1 MLEMPPIW
9 LTALAFLAAI
19 GPLVFIHEYGHY
31 IVGRWFGIGADTFSI
46 GFGREI
52 AGWTDRRGTRWKIGW
67 LPLGGY
73 VRFTGDMNPA
83 SMGQDLDRLDPAL
96 RARSFHA
103 KPIWQRALVVFA
115 GPAANFLLAIL
126 IFAAFIAANGA
137 PRTPAVVAAI
147 LPGSPAAAAGLVRG
161 DRVTSVDGKEITRFD
176 DLADYSKLRPG
187 EDVVLTVERDGRSFT
202 VSTRLATVIEADRF
216 GQTYRI
222 GRLGIATGER
232 VFEPV
237 APLHLIPEATRIT
250 LSTIENTA
258 VGLWQIITSR
268 RPLQELGGPIKMA
281 QVAGQVAS
289 IGWFEFIQLIAFFS
303 INLGF
308 INLLPVPMLDGGH
321 LALYAVEATR
331 RRPLGAQAQEWLF
344 RGGFAALMTLMLVAT
359 LNDLGAVGMWQTLG
373 RLLG

>member
-1 MLEMPPIW
+1 MLETPPIW
-9 LTALAFLAAI
+9 FLALAFLAAI
-19 GPLVFIHEYGHY
+19 GPLVFIHEFGHY
-31 IVGRWFGIGADTFSI
+31 IVGRWFGIGAETFSI
-46 GFGREI
+46 GFGREV
-52 AGWTDRRGTRWKIGW
+52 AGWTDKRGTRWKVGW

-83 SMGQDLDRLDPAL
+83 SMGQDLDKLSPEL

-103 KPIWQRALVVFA
+103 KPVWQRALVVFA
-115 GPAANFLLAIL
+115 GPAANFILAIL

-137 PRTPAVVAAI
+137 PRTPAVVSAVM
-147 LPGSPAAAAGLVRG
+147 PGSPAAAIGLVKG
-161 DRVTSVDGKEITRFD
+161 DRIVGIDDREVRRFD

-187 EDVVLTVERDGRSFT
+187 EDVVLTIERSGRTFT
-202 VSTRLATVIEADRF
+202 ASTQLATVTEADRF
-216 GQTYRI
+216 GQTYRV
-222 GRLGIATGER
+222 GRLGVATGQR

-237 APLHLIPEATRIT
+237 PPLQLIPEAAGIT

-258 VGLWQIITSR
+258 FGLWQIITGR
-268 RPLQELGGPIKMA
+268 RPLEELGGPIKMA

-344 RGGFAALMTLMLVAT
+344 RGGLAALMTLMLVAT
-359 LNDLGAVGMWQTLG
+359 LNDLASVGLWQTLG

>member
-1 MLEMPPIW
+1 MLETPPVW
-9 LTALAFLAAI
+9 FLMLAFLGAI
-19 GPLVFIHEYGHY
+19 GPLVFIHEFGHY
-31 IVGRWFGIGADTFSI
+31 IVGRWFGIGAETFSI
-46 GFGREI
+46 GFGREL
-52 AGWTDRRGTRWKIGW
+52 AGWTDKRGTRWKVGW

-83 SMGQDLDRLDPAL
+83 SMGQDLDKLSPDL

-103 KPIWQRALVVFA
+103 KPVWQRALVVFA

-126 IFAAFIAANGA
+126 IFAAFIAVNGA
-137 PRTPAVVAAI
+137 PRTPAVVAAVM
-147 LPGSPAAAAGLVRG
+147 PGSPAAAVGLVKG
-161 DRVTSVDGKEITRFD
+161 DRVVGIDDREVSRFD
-176 DLADYSKLRPG
+176 ELADYSRLRPG
-187 EDVVLTVERDGRSFT
+187 EPVVITVERAGRTFT
-202 VSTRLATVIEADRF
+202 AATRLASVTEADRF
-216 GQTYRI
+216 GQTYRV

-232 VFEPV
+232 VFEQV
-237 APLHLIPEATRIT
+237 SPLHLVPEAAGIT
-250 LSTIENTA
+250 WSTIENTS
-258 VGLWQIITSR
+258 VGLWQIITGR
-268 RPLQELGGPIKMA
+268 RPLEELGGPIKMA

-289 IGWFEFIQLIAFFS
+289 IGWFEFVQLIAFFS

-359 LNDLGAVGMWQTLG
+359 LNDLASVGLWQTLG

>member
-1 MLEMPPIW
+1 MLETPPIW
-9 LTALAFLAAI
+9 FLALAFLGAI
-19 GPLVFIHEYGHY
+19 GPLVFIHEFGHY
-31 IVGRWFGIGADTFSI
+31 IVGRWFGIGAETFSI
-46 GFGREI
+46 GFGREV
-52 AGWTDRRGTRWKIGW
+52 AGWTDKRGTRWKVGW

-83 SMGQDLDRLDPAL
+83 SMGQDLDKLSPDL

-103 KPIWQRALVVFA
+103 KPVWQRALVVFA

-126 IFAAFIAANGA
+126 IFAAFIAVNGA
-137 PRTPAVVAAI
+137 PRTPAVVAAVM
-147 LPGSPAAAAGLVRG
+147 PGSPAAAIGLVKG
-161 DRVTSVDGKEITRFD
+161 DRVVGIDGREIRRFD
-176 DLADYSKLRPG
+176 DLADYSRLRPG
-187 EDVVLTVERDGRSFT
+187 EEVVITVERAGRSFT
-202 VSTRLATVIEADRF
+202 ASTRLASVTEADRF
-216 GQTYRI
+216 GQTYRV

-237 APLHLIPEATRIT
+237 PPLQLIPEAAGIT
-250 LSTIENTA
+250 WSTIENTS
-258 VGLWQIITSR
+258 VGLWQIITGR
-268 RPLQELGGPIKMA
+268 RPLEELGGPIKMA

-289 IGWFEFIQLIAFFS
+289 IGWFEFVQLIAFFS

-331 RRPLGAQAQEWLF
+331 RKPLGAQAQEWLF

-359 LNDLGAVGMWQTLG
+359 LNDLSSVGLWQTLG

>member
-1 MLEMPPIW
+1 MLETPPIW
-9 LTALAFLAAI
+9 FILLAFLAAI
-19 GPLVFIHEYGHY
+19 GPLVFIHEFGHY
-31 IVGRWFGIGADTFSI
+31 IVGRWFGIGAETFSI

-52 AGWTDRRGTRWKIGW
+52 AGWTDKRGTRWKVGW

-83 SMGQDLDRLDPAL
+83 SMGQDLDKLSPEM

-103 KPIWQRALVVFA
+103 KPVWQRALVVFA

-126 IFAAFIAANGA
+126 IFAAFIAVNGA
-137 PRTPAVVAAI
+137 PRTPAIVDGV
-147 LPGSPAAAAGLVRG
+147 LRGSPAAEIGLVRG
-161 DRVTSVDGKEITRFD
+161 DRIVAIDEREVSRFS
-176 DLADYSKLRPG
+176 DLADYSRLRPN
-187 EDVVLTVERDGRSFT
+187 ETVVLTVERGGRTFT
-202 VSTRLATVIEADRF
+202 AATRLAEVREADRF
-216 GQTYRI
+216 GQTYRV
-222 GRLGIATGER
+222 GRLGIATGKR

-237 APLHLIPEATRIT
+237 PFYQLIPEATGIT

-258 VGLWQIITSR
+258 VGLWQIVTGR
-268 RPLQELGGPIKMA
+268 RPLEELGGPIKMA

-289 IGWFEFIQLIAFFS
+289 IGWFEFVQLIAFFS

-321 LALYAVEATR
+321 LALYAVEAAR

-344 RGGFAALMTLMLVAT
+344 RGGFAALITLMLVAT
-359 LNDLGAVGMWQTLG
+359 LNDLASVGLWQSLG

>member
-9 LTALAFLAAI
+9 LTALAFLAAV

-103 KPIWQRALVVFA
+103 KPVWQRALVVFA

-232 VFEPV
+232 VFERVP
-237 APLHLIPEATRIT
+237 PLHLIPEATRIT

-258 VGLWQIITSR
+258 VGLWQIITGR

-289 IGWFEFIQLIAFFS
+289 IGWFEFVQLIAFFS

-359 LNDLGAVGMWQTLG
+359 LNDLGAVGLWQTLG

>member
-1 MLEMPPIW
+1 MLETPPAW
-9 LTALAFLAAI
+9 FLALAFLGAI
-19 GPLVFIHEYGHY
+19 GPLVFIHEFGHY
-31 IVGRWFGIGADTFSI
+31 IVGRWFGIGAETFSI
-46 GFGREI
+46 GFGREV
-52 AGWTDRRGTRWKIGW
+52 AGWTDSRGTRWKVGW

-83 SMGQDLDRLDPAL
+83 SMGQGLDKLSPDL

-103 KPIWQRALVVFA
+103 KPVWQRALVVFA

-137 PRTPAVVAAI
+137 PRTPAVVNAVMT
-147 LPGSPAAAAGLVRG
+147 GSPAAAVGLVKG
-161 DRVTSVDGKEITRFD
+161 DRIVGIDNKEVRRFD
-176 DLADYSKLRPG
+176 DLADYSRLRPG
-187 EDVVLTVERDGRSFT
+187 EEVLLTIERQGRTFT
-202 VSTRLATVIEADRF
+202 ASTRLAEVLEADRF
-216 GQTYRI
+216 GQTYRV
-222 GRLGIATGER
+222 GRLGVATGER

-237 APLHLIPEATRIT
+237 SPLQLIPEAAGIT

-258 VGLWQIITSR
+258 VGLWQIVTGR

-289 IGWFEFIQLIAFFS
+289 IGWFEFVQLIAFFS

-359 LNDLGAVGMWQTLG
+359 LNDLTSVGLWQTLG

>member
-1 MLEMPPIW
+1 MLETPPIW
-9 LTALAFLAAI
+9 FIMLAFLAAI
-19 GPLVFIHEYGHY
+19 GPLVFIHEFGHY

-46 GFGREI
+46 GFGPEV
-52 AGWTDRRGTRWKIGW
+52 AGWTDKRGTRWKVGW

-73 VRFTGDMNPA
+73 VRFTGDMDPA
-83 SMGQDLDRLDPAL
+83 SMGKDLDRLSPEV

-103 KPIWQRALVVFA
+103 KPVWQRALVVFA
-115 GPAANFLLAIL
+115 GPAANFILAIL

-137 PRTPAVVAAI
+137 PRTPALVEAV
-147 LPGSPAAAAGLVRG
+147 LPGSPAASIGLAKG
-161 DRVTSVDGKEITRFD
+161 DRVLAIDDKEVRRFD
-176 DLADYSKLRPG
+176 DLADYSRLRPG
-187 EDVVLTVERDGRSFT
+187 QDVVLTVERGGRTFT
-202 VSTRLATVIEADRF
+202 AATRLAAVTEADRF
-216 GQTYRI
+216 GQTYRV
-222 GRLGIATGER
+222 GRLGIATGKR

-237 APLHLIPEATRIT
+237 PVLQLIPEAAGIT
-250 LSTIENTA
+250 FSTIENTA
-258 VGLWQIITSR
+258 VGLWQIITGR
-268 RPLQELGGPIKMA
+268 RPLQEPIKMA

-289 IGWFEFIQLIAFFS
+289 IGWFEFVQLIAFFS

-344 RGGFAALMTLMLVAT
+344 RGGFAALITLMLVAT
-359 LNDLGAVGMWQTLG
+359 LNDLSSVGLWQSLG

>member
-1 MLEMPPIW
+1 MLDTPPIW
-9 LTALAFLAAI
+9 FILIAFLGAI
-19 GPLVFIHEYGHY
+19 GPLVFIHEFGHY
-31 IVGRWFGIGADTFSI
+31 IVGRWFGIGAETFSI
-46 GFGREI
+46 GFGKEV
-52 AGWTDRRGTRWKIGW
+52 AGWTDKRGTRWKLGW

-83 SMGQDLDRLDPAL
+83 SMGQDLDKLGPAL

-103 KPIWQRALVVFA
+103 KPVWQRALVVFA

-137 PRTPAVVAAI
+137 PRTPAVVEEV
-147 LPGSPAAAAGLVRG
+147 LSGSPAASIGLIKG
-161 DRVTSVDGKEITRFD
+161 DRITAINDKEVRRFD
-176 DLADYSKLRPG
+176 DLADYSRLRPG
-187 EDVVLTVERDGRSFT
+187 EPVVLTIERDGRTISAE
-202 VSTRLATVIEADRF
+202 TRLAEAVEVDRF
-216 GQTYRI
+216 GQTYRV
-222 GRLGIATGER
+222 GRLGIRPGDR

-237 APLHLIPEATRIT
+237 SALELIPEATGIT
-250 LSTIENTA
+250 ISTIENTA
-258 VGLWQIITSR
+258 VGLWQIITGR
-268 RPLQELGGPIKMA
+268 RPLEELGGPVKMA

-289 IGWFEFIQLIAFFS
+289 LGWLEFVQLLAFFS

-344 RGGFAALMTLMLVAT
+344 RGGFAALMALMLVAT
-359 LNDLGAVGMWQTLG
+359 FNDLASVGLWQSLG

>member
-1 MLEMPPIW
+1 MLETPPIW
-9 LTALAFLAAI
+9 FILLAFLAAI

-46 GFGREI
+46 GFGREV
-52 AGWTDRRGTRWKIGW
+52 AGWTDSRGTRWKIGW

-73 VRFTGDMNPA
+73 VRFTGDMDPA
-83 SMGQDLDRLDPAL
+83 SMGRGLDRLSPEV

-103 KPIWQRALVVFA
+103 KPVWQRALVVAA

-126 IFAAFIAANGA
+126 IFAAFIAAYGA
-137 PRTPAVVAAI
+137 PRTPAVVENV
-147 LPGSPAAAAGLVRG
+147 LTGSPAAAIGLTKG
-161 DRVTSVDGKEITRFD
+161 DRIVGIDQHEVSRFG
-176 DLADYSKLRPG
+176 DLADYSRLRPG
-187 EDVVLTVERDGRSFT
+187 EEVVLTVVRNGRTFT
-202 VSTRLATVIEADRF
+202 AATRLATVREVDRF
-216 GQTYRI
+216 GQSYRV
-222 GRLGIATGER
+222 GRLGIATGKR

-237 APLHLIPEATRIT
+237 PALELIPEAVRIT
-250 LSTIENTA
+250 ASTIENTA
-258 VGLWQIITSR
+258 VGLWQIITGR
-268 RPLQELGGPIKMA
+268 RPLEELGGPIKMA

-289 IGWFEFIQLIAFFS
+289 IGWFEFVQLIAFFS

-344 RGGFAALMTLMLVAT
+344 RGGFAALLSLMLVAT
-359 LNDLGAVGMWQTLG
+359 LNDLASVGLWQTLG